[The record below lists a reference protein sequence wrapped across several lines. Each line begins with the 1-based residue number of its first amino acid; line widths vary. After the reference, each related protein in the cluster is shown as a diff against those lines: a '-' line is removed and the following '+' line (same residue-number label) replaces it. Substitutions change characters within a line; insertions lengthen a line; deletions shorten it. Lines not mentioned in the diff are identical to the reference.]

1 MRKRID
7 TRRLFLIVGTVFVLM
22 STNAQ
27 THDWLKPLEGLSY
40 QLEMQGSVGA
50 DRTPLW
56 LNANKHGLSSLEKYN
71 GYVRGAL
78 VRSIEEDAERKWG
91 LGYGID
97 IVAPYH
103 FTSDMVIQQ
112 AFVEAR
118 WLKAM
123 ISVGSKEW
131 HQELKNDTLSSGNQ
145 AFGINARPVPQV
157 RLGIDYF
164 TIPHTNGWLHVKGH
178 VAYGKM
184 TDDNWQHTFTDRQEK
199 YADDVMY
206 HSKAGYLK
214 IANDEVFC
222 PWSLT
227 MGLEMAAFYGGTAY
241 RPSDNGMEVLVG
253 EKGLKGMWH
262 SLIPGGD
269 EVGEDTYLN
278 VAGNH
283 LGSWLLRLD
292 YDDDDWRI
300 GFYLDKYFEDHSAM
314 LQLDYDGYGRGEE
327 WSVKKDHRF
336 LLYDFKDMMLG
347 MELNLRDERWLQNL
361 VFEYLYTQ
369 YQSGPIYH
377 DHNPGLS
384 DHIGGDDNFYNHYIY
399 TGWQHWGQVMGNPL
413 YRSPIYN
420 DDGKIEVRNS
430 RFTAF
435 HLGFDGE
442 IVNRLNYRV
451 LGTYQEGL
459 GTYSNPYTR
468 KRRSGSFLTELI
480 YTPGGRWLEDCT
492 IRGGYAM
499 DFGSILGNNW
509 GFQLTITKKG
519 LLGR

>member
-1 MRKRID
+1 MMMVL
-7 TRRLFLIVGTVFVLM
+7 LFTKA
-22 STNAQ
+22 SAQ
-27 THDWLKPLEGLSY
+27 NHDWLKPLEGLNY
-40 QLEMQGSVGA
+40 QIEMQGSVSA

-56 LNANKHGLSSLEKYN
+56 LNANKHGLSSMEKTN

-78 VRSIEEDAERKWG
+78 MRSIDEDAERKWG
-91 LGYGID
+91 LGYAVD
-97 IVAPYH
+97 VVAPYH
-103 FTSDMVIQQ
+103 YTSNIVIQQ
-112 AFVEAR
+112 AYVEAR

-123 ISVGSKEW
+123 LTVGSKEW
-131 HQELKNDTLSSGNQ
+131 SQELKNDTLSGGNQ
-145 AFGINARPVPQV
+145 TLGMNARPVPQI
-157 RLGIDYF
+157 RLGINYF
-164 TIPHTNGWLHVKGH
+164 TIPYTNGWLHVKGH

-184 TDDNWQHTFTDRQEK
+184 TDDNWQHTFVGDNQK
-199 YADDVMY
+199 HADDVMY

-227 MGLEMAAFYGGTAY
+227 MGLEMASFFGGTAY
-241 RPSDNGMEVLVG
+241 RPTADGMEVLHG

-292 YDDDDWRI
+292 YDADDWRI
-300 GFYLDKYFEDHSAM
+300 GFYADKYFEDHSAM
-314 LQLDYDGYGRGEE
+314 LQLDYDGYGTGEE
-327 WSVKKDHRF
+327 WNVKKDRRF

-347 MELNLRDERWLQNL
+347 MELNLRDGSWLQDL
-361 VFEYLYTQ
+361 VFEYLYSQ

-377 DHNPGLS
+377 DHSAGMS

-399 TGWQHWGQVMGNPL
+399 NGWQHWGQVIGNPL

-420 DDGKIEVRNS
+420 TDGTIEVKDN
-430 RFTAF
+430 RFRAF
-435 HLGFDGE
+435 YMGIDGE
-442 IVNRLNYRV
+442 IVNRLTYRV
-451 LGTYQEGL
+451 LGAYQEGL
-459 GTYSNPYTR
+459 GTYSKPYTR
-468 KRRSGSFLTELI
+468 MHRQGSFLTEI
-480 YTPGGRWLEDCT
+480 NYAPAGRWLEGWN
-492 IRGGYAM
+492 IRGAYAM
-499 DFGSILGNNW
+499 DFGAVLGNNW